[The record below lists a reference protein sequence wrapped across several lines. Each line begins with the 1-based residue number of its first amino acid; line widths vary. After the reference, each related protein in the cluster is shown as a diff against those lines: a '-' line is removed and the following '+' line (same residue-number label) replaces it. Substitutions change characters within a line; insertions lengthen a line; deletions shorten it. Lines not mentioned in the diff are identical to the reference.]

1 MFQRWVR
8 KFGGGGPFSDP
19 SAIVSLESL
28 AQPGPGSLWQLHGN
42 KCPRCQRMVSR
53 ASTLEKSAGRASS
66 VLLVATAVLAVVKAR
81 VGQKLTMPLA
91 GVAMVAVLQLI
102 GRWAG
107 QAHEKMHRVINIDAI
122 SDVYAY

>member
-19 SAIVSLESL
+19 TAIVSLESL
-28 AQPGPGSLWQLHGN
+28 AQPGPGSLWRLHG
-42 KCPRCQRMVSR
+42 KTCPRCRRMLSR
-53 ASTLEKSAGRASS
+53 ASTLENSAGRASS
-66 VLLVATAVLAVVKAR
+66 ILLVATAIVAVVKAR
-81 VGQKLTMPLA
+81 LGQKLTMPLA
-91 GVAMVAVLQLI
+91 AVVLVVLLQLI

-107 QAHEKMHRVINIDAI
+107 QAHKKMHREINYDAI